1 MDFTALRSIR
11 RGEPDNSRQSAA
23 EVVGNVN
30 PCTILDSTCGQV
42 AEVARDSAAAV
53 VALMRN
59 ASNREL
65 GRGSDEEAKNLWEA
79 FDAGLLA
86 VQAQLARGSVSSQVF
101 QTQLLSTLQRGDP
114 LLCEETGTGRRRGG
128 ECPPVPLALYW
139 RLHKLALLPLSR
151 LLEAKELLPSPGDLG
166 QHRSCEDQ
174 RRFFGGLHGDY
185 LEAIVEDMRALAA
198 RSSGNED
205 RGDSRRGEAAAL
217 VSEVATHLFD
227 LAYREGPSRSGG
239 PADGI
244 NTTGALASR
253 AARTVLDRLCC
264 DAKVFGANSRMKG
277 QESRLHGCLS
287 VLAAISPVATPAVP
301 RGPGSAAAA
310 LEDETAGAA
319 ARDGGACTVTGVP
332 IGQDVSTAAF
342 LSRQLRLL
350 MENSSGQIEHAQG
363 GDAGVLEAA
372 ETADVRDGAISGLLA
387 AILRH
392 FPSAHI
398 IEALRSI
405 CREAADK
412 AADAAGW
419 RLHKP
424 LLRWETLGPVV
435 RAAATAHA
443 DEVPAAV
450 AEIGTE
456 LAAAA
461 VNAVPS
467 GNSRPT
473 GLNQQQGVLVLSAA
487 FRLVAEADVCSRGGT
502 HKRAAEGG
510 GLYAQWVRSCLGV
523 VGGAAK
529 VFDQAEAMPAPQEGT
544 RASESH
550 GERPQLSCLEVVQEA
565 MKKQRAS
572 EVLMETLCLSVP
584 YDPVF
589 VLEVHKDVLITRL
602 RASFSVQVRDFIDLV
617 VTRLSDLNGRGG
629 AQRRREGGEGR
640 QRTRGAEGSCK
651 RDLAL
656 AGRDCGDPTTRE
668 ARTSLPLQID
678 HVGFFLRQFKQSGK
692 VPEALRSLIVFQPK
706 SWARIRKVLL
716 APPAERIAMPDDSGR
731 ILPPDS
737 AVVKEAIGSGEGG
750 LRVEVSLKYRRLLV
764 QKLAKSSLITAQEHE
779 SFRNSYV
786 EYLQSQRHQD
796 EAESSGLE
804 AAATGVVGQL
814 VLLESKLNDRGSA
827 KIDDGN
833 DGSSA
838 VEERLALL
846 LQEFL
851 PRALVVELC
860 MEDEGEAGGHNPDSR
875 PDRAWFSR
883 ATQLLRQILDQWKRQ
898 RFPAGGRE
906 GDSPGLGAS
915 PEAVAEAILNSV
927 HCCVA
932 AVGASLVIP
941 TSGKPGLAK
950 RQQDLDRNVGAE
962 GVVGEAGVGMTN
974 EGGPS
979 GPLGVPVAQAFRRIG
994 EVVGVAAGLEQLGDA
1009 LLRRCSSLLA
1019 KPNRLDPKQLL
1030 SLTHSLAG
1038 LPAAFYPK
1046 VEGFL
1051 ASFVAKVFL
1060 SRSNAC
1066 RGGHVKSAV
1075 RRTAGLAATS
1085 RVGALYL
1092 QSSLLLHEHLWEK
1105 STADI
1110 ISEEATAGVPER
1122 HNGRVGQRSSGP
1134 AREVGGGGG
1143 GHIEWVGPAPIALLE
1158 LCWWMERRLSIELG
1172 RSNGSCPGGE
1182 TAGLLRLLQS
1192 VMKHPLM
1199 ERALQRAFG
1208 ARGSTLPTLER
1219 LVALELA
1226 AASETGFVR
1235 PSTKL
1240 ALLESV
1246 TLGRLVADDQ
1256 ADDAEGLPSDTL
1268 GADEAA
1274 LASPQRGQ
1282 KGAGRSA
1289 EEVLDVWKE
1298 CAACLFGNPS
1308 LHDAAHRKVCLV
1320 STASEVGDV
1329 RCASRDPGVC
1339 TWESYSHAS
1348 WRNTG
1353 DNGAHVVGNLFSLE
1367 ATAGSML
1374 AAGLEQTGGA
1384 RESKKRN
1391 QRSASLLFSEAL
1403 VLLDRLRADAA
1414 CPALVLIAEI
1424 AIPAIGATEGHEK
1437 AIQFLRLLWKEWF
1450 NQVRPFEYGAVQK
1463 LMRMALM
1470 WYGGRTDAS
1479 QAAGVEHKDCPVKHM
1494 LEDLPILAAEM
1505 VRHWTRL
1512 RRTLQP
1518 VIGSSPAPA
1527 GPFGRDGWA
1536 FHLGNLQRFA
1546 KALFLDLA
1554 SPIAEEA
1561 TSRSVIKE
1569 QTSRIPLG
1577 PVKNSV
1583 QDKRKRGEAHA
1594 VIADQGYT
1602 AKDHKGRKVPTA
1614 AFPRGG
1620 LGTGLCQDQLRD
1632 ASAALPH
1639 TSAQVL
1645 VGVFHAAA
1653 ETRRR
1658 AQRPRG
1664 ASSSP
1669 SVKTKRAKTAKGAPP
1684 DHDSAGYDGDTLLV
1698 EEIGLCGKGSSRA
1711 WVWRVLEPVYGPGLA
1726 EPAVSSLGVLLG
1738 TLVTELGSNRA
1749 PSACGVNGDSFG
1761 GVDRTDA
1768 FESLLGVSLAVALLG
1783 HAPHLVAR
1791 LAEPPCLTPSSS
1803 NTGPIERLRRSL
1815 AVFEILRLLLEQVP
1829 GTPGVWLTVALSHYT
1844 AAVLTTM
1851 SENGQAV
1858 LALMNGRAWSDMV
1871 MFVHSRVGDT
1881 ATEQLRRLPVALRL
1895 AAQEVDP
1902 ILKQYL

>member
-1 MDFTALRSIR
+1 MDFAALRSIR
-11 RGEPDNSRQSAA
+11 RGEPDNSRHSAA

-30 PCTILDSTCGQV
+30 PCAILDSTCGQV
-42 AEVARDSAAAV
+42 AKVARDSAAAV

-65 GRGSDEEAKNLWEA
+65 CRGSEEATNLWEA

-86 VQAQLARGSVSSQVF
+86 VQAQLATGSVSSQVF
-101 QTQLLSTLQRGDP
+101 QTQLLSTLRRGDP
-114 LLCEETGTGRRRGG
+114 VRCEERGTGRRRGG

-151 LLEAKELLPSPGDLG
+151 LLEANELLPSPGDLG
-166 QHRSCEDQ
+166 RHRSCEDQ
-174 RRFFGGLHGDY
+174 RRFFGGLHGDS

-198 RSSGNED
+198 RWSGDED
-205 RGDSRRGEAAAL
+205 RGNSRRGEAAAL

-239 PADGI
+239 LADDI

-264 DAKVFGANSRMKG
+264 DAKVFGANSRMEG
-277 QESRLHGCLS
+277 QESRLRGCLS

-310 LEDETAGAA
+310 LEDEPAEAA
-319 ARDGGACTVTGVP
+319 AKKGGACTVTGIPV
-332 IGQDVSTAAF
+332 GQDVSTAAF
-342 LSRQLRLL
+342 LSRQLRRL

-363 GDAGVLEAA
+363 GDPGVLEAA
-372 ETADVRDGAISGLLA
+372 ETAAVRDGAMSGLLA

-419 RLHKP
+419 PLHKP

-450 AEIGTE
+450 ADIGTE

-461 VNAVPS
+461 VNAVPL

-473 GLNQQQGVLVLSAA
+473 GFNQQQGVLVLSAA

-502 HKRAAEGG
+502 DKRAAEGG

-523 VGGAAK
+523 AGGPAK

-544 RASESH
+544 RASEPH
-550 GERPQLSCLEVVQEA
+550 GEQPQLSCLEAVQEA

-640 QRTRGAEGSCK
+640 QRTPAAEGSCN
-651 RDLAL
+651 RDSAL
-656 AGRDCGDPTTRE
+656 PGRDCGDPTTRE
-668 ARTSLPLQID
+668 ARTSLPLPID
-678 HVGFFLRQFKQSGK
+678 YVGFFLRQFKQTGK

-779 SFRNSYV
+779 FFRNSYV

-814 VLLESKLNDRGSA
+814 VLLESKLNERGSA
-827 KIDDGN
+827 KIDD

-875 PDRAWFSR
+875 PDSAWFSR

-898 RFPAGGRE
+898 RFPAASRD

-950 RQQDLDRNVGAE
+950 RQQHLNRNVGAE
-962 GVVGEAGVGMTN
+962 GVVREAGVGITN
-974 EGGPS
+974 EGGAT
-979 GPLGVPVAQAFRRIG
+979 GPLGVPAAQAFRRIG

-1038 LPAAFYPK
+1038 LPEAFYPK

-1051 ASFVAKVFL
+1051 ASLVAKIFL

-1066 RGGHVKSAV
+1066 RGGHVKSVV

-1085 RVGALYL
+1085 QVGALYL

-1110 ISEEATAGVPER
+1110 ISEDATAGVPER

-1172 RSNGSCPGGE
+1172 RSKGSCPGGE
-1182 TAGLLRLLQS
+1182 TTGLLRLLQS

-1226 AASETGFVR
+1226 AASETDIVG

-1282 KGAGRSA
+1282 KGAGRTA

-1308 LHDAAHRKVCLV
+1308 LRDAAHRKVCRV
-1320 STASEVGDV
+1320 STASEVEDV
-1329 RCASRDPGVC
+1329 RCASRNPGVC
-1339 TWESYSHAS
+1339 TWESHSHAS

-1353 DNGAHVVGNLFSLE
+1353 DKGAHVVGNLCSLE

-1374 AAGLEQTGGA
+1374 TAGLQQTGGA
-1384 RESKKRN
+1384 RESKKDN
-1391 QRSASLLFSEAL
+1391 QRGASLLFSEAL
-1403 VLLDRLRADAA
+1403 VLLNRVRADAA
-1414 CPALVLIAEI
+1414 SPALVLIAEI
-1424 AIPAIGATEGHEK
+1424 AIPAIGATEGRGK
-1437 AIQFLRLLWKEWF
+1437 AIQSIHLLWKKWF

-1463 LMRMALM
+1463 LMRVALM
-1470 WYGGRTDAS
+1470 WYGGRSDAS
-1479 QAAGVEHKDCPVKHM
+1479 QAAGVEHEDCPVKHM
-1494 LEDLPILAAEM
+1494 LEDLPILAAEI

-1512 RRTLQP
+1512 SRTLQP

-1527 GPFGRDGWA
+1527 GPFGPDGWA
-1536 FHLGNLQRFA
+1536 FHLGHLQRFA
-1546 KALFLDLA
+1546 KTLVLDLA
-1554 SPIAEEA
+1554 SPIAEET
-1561 TSRSVIKE
+1561 TSGSVIKE
-1569 QTSRIPLG
+1569 QTGRIPLG
-1577 PVKNSV
+1577 SVKNSV

-1594 VIADQGYT
+1594 VDANQGYT
-1602 AKDHKGRKVPTA
+1602 AKGHKGGKVPTA
-1614 AFPRGG
+1614 SFPRGG

-1653 ETRRR
+1653 EIRRR
-1658 AQRPRG
+1658 AQHPRR
-1664 ASSSP
+1664 SPSSP
-1669 SVKTKRAKTAKGAPP
+1669 SVETKRAKTAKGSPP
-1684 DHDSAGYDGDTLLV
+1684 GHDSAACDRGKLLV
-1698 EEIGLCGKGSSRA
+1698 EGIGVCGKASNRA
-1711 WVWRVLEPVYGPGLA
+1711 WVSRVLEPVYGPGLA

-1749 PSACGVNGDSFG
+1749 RSACGVNGDSFG

-1815 AVFEILRLLLEQVP
+1815 VVFDILRLLLEQVP
-1829 GTPGVWLTVALSHYT
+1829 GAPGMWLTVALSHYT
-1844 AAVLTTM
+1844 GAVLTTM

-1858 LALMNGRAWSDMV
+1858 RALMNGRAWSDMV

-1881 ATEQLRRLPVALRL
+1881 TATEQLRRLPVALRL

-1902 ILKQYL
+1902 LLKQYL